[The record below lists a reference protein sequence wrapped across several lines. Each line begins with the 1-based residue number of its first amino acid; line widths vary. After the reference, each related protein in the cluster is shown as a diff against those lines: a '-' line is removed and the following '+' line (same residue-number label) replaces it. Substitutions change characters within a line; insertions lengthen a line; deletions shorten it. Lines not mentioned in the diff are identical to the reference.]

1 MAKVAEVMSEVQT
14 YLDMFS
20 QYDKEFA
27 KWEGRVEKIL
37 KRYRDDRTT
46 TTAQSHYNILWA
58 NVQTLKAATFS
69 RMPKPDVSRRHKDN
83 DPVARVASMLLER
96 ALDFEITHTED
107 FQHALQACVYD
118 RFLGG
123 RGTSWVRYEPVI
135 ETEQLQVSEESEES
149 EVTGEYLDIEQSPVD
164 YVHWRDF
171 GHSYGRTWPEVNC
184 VWRKVYMNRS
194 ALKERFPEE
203 QFDMLWKQIPLDASP
218 DEPRQKMA
226 EGTTKQAL
234 IYEVWDREERCVYW
248 ISKSMGRILDKRD
261 DPLQLEE
268 FFPCPEP
275 IYSTLT
281 NESLVPVPDF
291 TLYQDQANELDT
303 LSDRIKGLVNAL
315 KVRGFYDAA
324 NPDLNR
330 LFTEGDNNTLI
341 PVKNYA
347 AFAEKGGLG
356 GAVTFVDLAPI
367 ANALNMAYQAM
378 GQVKQQI
385 YDITGISDIVRGAS
399 NAGETATAQQ
409 IKGQYATLRLK
420 TYQDEVARFAS
431 QILRIKAQIICQH
444 FQPETIF
451 KIGGAEL
458 LSDTDKQLIPQAIEL
473 LKNNPMRTFRVEVS
487 TDSMLYAD
495 ETQEKQDR
503 VEFLTATSSFI
514 EKAVQGA
521 QAAPELTPLLM
532 DLLKFGVQGFRV
544 GRTLEGEFDTFAD
557 QAKDKQKQLAANP
570 PQPQPNPEVLKMQA
584 EQQKSQ
590 ADMQMTQAKMQ
601 QDSQLEQLKLQLAQ
615 QEASSKAQLEAE
627 RLQFEKYK
635 TELDNQTKV
644 VIAELQAKNDIKK
657 TSMSINGAKEAEG
670 LTEMSDEGFE
680 QPTSA
685 LASLVDSINQNMA
698 SMIAV
703 SQQHNQNI
711 LTQQQIAHENLTA
724 QLTKPKQVVRDIN
737 GKISGVQ

>member
-1 MAKVAEVMSEVQT
+1 MAKVSQIMSEVQT

-69 RMPKPDVSRRHKDN
+69 RMPKPDVSRRHKDS

-96 ALDFEITHTED
+96 ALDFEITNTED
-107 FQHALQACVYD
+107 FYHSLNSCVYD

-123 RGTSWVRYEPVI
+123 RGTSWIRYEPVI
-135 ETEQLQVSEESEES
+135 ETDDTFISEDELDSDSVS
-149 EVTGEYLDIEQSPVD
+149 EYLDIEQTPVD

-171 GHSYGRTWPEVNC
+171 GHNSARTWDEVSC
-184 VWRKVYMNRS
+184 VWRKVYMTRS
-194 ALKERFPEE
+194 MLKERFPEDK
-203 QFDMLWKQIPLDASP
+203 FDMLWKQIPLDASP
-218 DEPRQKMA
+218 DEPRTKMT
-226 EGTTKQAL
+226 EGVTKRGL
-234 IYEVWDREERCVYW
+234 IYEVWDKEEKCVYW
-248 ISKSMGRILDKRD
+248 ISKSMGRILDKRE

-275 IYSTLT
+275 MFSTLT

-303 LSDRIKGLVNAL
+303 LSDRIKGLVDAL

-324 NPDLNR
+324 NTDLSR

-341 PVKNYA
+341 PVKNYS
-347 AFAEKGGLG
+347 AFAEKGGMG
-356 GAVTFVDLAPI
+356 GSVEFVDLAPI
-367 ANALNMAYQAM
+367 ANALNMAYMAM

-399 NAGETATAQQ
+399 NANETATAQQ

-431 QILRIKAQIICQH
+431 QILKIKAQIICQH
-444 FQPETIF
+444 FQPETIM

-458 LSDTDKQLIPQAIEL
+458 LSPTDQRLVPQAIQL
-473 LKNNPMRTFRVEVS
+473 LQDSPMRTFRIEIA

-495 ETQEKQDR
+495 EAQEKLDR
-503 VEFLTATSSFI
+503 VEFLQATSAFI
-514 EKAVQGA
+514 EKAIQGA
-521 QAAPELTPLLM
+521 QAVPELTPLLM

-557 QAKDKQKQLAANP
+557 AEKEKQMQAQANPQP
-570 PQPQPNPEVLKMQA
+570 PQPSPEQIKAEAEAQKMQMDAQIKQMEMQA
-584 EQQKSQ
+584 EAQREAQR
-590 ADMQMTQAKMQ
+590 
-601 QDSQLEQLKLQLAQ
+601 LE
-615 QEASSKAQLEAE
+615 
-627 RLQFEKYK
+627 FEKWK
-635 TELDNQTKV
+635 TEMDNNTKV
-644 VIAELQAKNDIKK
+644 LIAEMTSKSDIHK
-657 TSMSINGAKEAEG
+657 TAMNINAGKEQET
-670 LTEMSDEGFE
+670 LTVIDSDGVE

-685 LASLVDSINQNMA
+685 LTSLIESINQNMGV
-698 SMIAV
+698 MIATQ
-703 SQQHNQNI
+703 QQHNQD
-711 LTQQQIAHENLTA
+711 LAMQQQIAHDNLVA
-724 QLTKPKQVVRDIN
+724 QITKPKQIVRDAN
-737 GKISGVQ
+737 GKIAGVA

>member
-1 MAKVAEVMSEVQT
+1 MAKVSEVTSEVQT

-37 KRYRDDRTT
+37 KRYRDERTT

-69 RMPKPDVSRRHKDN
+69 RMPRPDVSRRFKDN

-107 FQHALQACVYD
+107 FQHTLTACVYD

-123 RGTSWVRYEPVI
+123 RGTAWIRYEPVI
-135 ETEQLQVSEESEES
+135 ESDDMFVSEEDIDSDS
-149 EVTGEYLDIEQSPVD
+149 ISEYLDIEQTPVD

-171 GHSYGRTWPEVNC
+171 GHQVARTWAEVTC
-184 VWRKVYMNRS
+184 VWRRVYMNRDS
-194 ALKERFPEE
+194 LKDRFPEE
-203 QFDMLWKQIPLDASP
+203 QFGDLWKQIPLDASP
-218 DEPRQKMA
+218 EEPRTKMT
-226 EGTTKQAL
+226 EGVTKQAL
-234 IYEVWDREERCVYW
+234 VYEVWDKEEKCVYW
-248 ISKSMGRILDKRD
+248 ISKSMNKILDKRE

-275 IYSTLT
+275 MFSTLT
-281 NESLVPVPDF
+281 NETLVPVPDY

-303 LSDRIKGLVNAL
+303 LADRIKGLVDAL

-324 NPDLNR
+324 NSDLGR

-347 AFAEKGGLG
+347 AFAEKGGMNG
-356 GAVTFVDLAPI
+356 SVEFVDLNPI
-367 ANALNMAYQAM
+367 ASALNTAYTAM

-385 YDITGISDIVRGAS
+385 YEITGISDILRGSSVAT
-399 NAGETATAQQ
+399 ETATAQQ

-444 FQPETIF
+444 FQPETIM
-451 KIGGAEL
+451 KIGGADL
-458 LSDTDKQLIPQAIEL
+458 LSPVDQQMIPQAMAL
-473 LKNNPMRTFRVEVS
+473 LKNNPMRTFRVEVA

-495 ETQEKQDR
+495 EQQEKSDR
-503 VEFLTATSSFI
+503 VEFLQATSQFI
-514 EKAVQGA
+514 EKAIQGA
-521 QAAPELTPLLM
+521 QQVPELTPLLM

-544 GRTLEGEFDTFAD
+544 GRTLEGEFDSFAD
-557 QAKDKQKQLAANP
+557 QEKEKQAKAAANP
-570 PQPQPNPEVLKMQA
+570 QPPQPTPEMMKVQA
-584 EQQKSQ
+584 EQQK
-590 ADMQMTQAKMQ
+590 MQMEAQIEQMKM
-601 QDSQLEQLKLQLAQ
+601 QLAQ
-615 QEASSKAQLEAE
+615 QEQQAKDMREQERIAFDKWRTQLEN
-627 RLQFEKYK
+627 
-635 TELDNQTKV
+635 DTKV
-644 VIAELQAKNDIKK
+644 VIAELQSK
-657 TSMSINGAKEAEG
+657 TNLKQTALNINAANPQET
-670 LTEMSDEGFE
+670 LTEIGDMGEE

-685 LASLVDSINQNMA
+685 LAGLVDSINQNMGLLVA
-698 SMIAV
+698 
-703 SQQHNQNI
+703 
-711 LTQQQIAHENLTA
+711 TQQQSNQDLLMQQQMAHQNLIQ
-724 QLTKPKQVVRDIN
+724 QLTRPKQVVRGAD
-737 GKISGVQ
+737 GKIIGVQ

>member
-1 MAKVAEVMSEVQT
+1 MAKVSEVASEVQT

-20 QYDKEFA
+20 QYEKEFA

-58 NVQTLKAATFS
+58 NVSTLKAATFS

-96 ALDFEITHTED
+96 ALDFEITNSED
-107 FQHALQACVYD
+107 FYHALNACVSD

-123 RGTSWVRYEPVI
+123 RGTTWIRYEPVI
-135 ETEQLQVSEESEES
+135 ETEQFQVSEEDEQSES
-149 EVTGEYLDIEQSPVD
+149 IGEYLDIEQAPVD

-171 GHSYGRTWPEVNC
+171 GHAYGRTWPEVNC
-184 VWRKVYMNRS
+184 VWRRVYMNRD

-218 DEPRQKMA
+218 DEPRQKMT

-234 IYEVWDREERCVYW
+234 VYEVWCRETKCVYW
-248 ISKSMGRILDKRD
+248 ISKSMGKILDKRD
-261 DPLQLEE
+261 DPLELEE

-275 IYSTLT
+275 IYATLT

-291 TLYQDQANELDT
+291 TLYQDQANELDVLT
-303 LSDRIKGLVNAL
+303 DRIKGLVDAL

-356 GAVTFVDLAPI
+356 GAVTFVDLQPI
-367 ANALNMAYQAM
+367 AAALNMAYQAM

-385 YDITGISDIVRGAS
+385 YDITGISDIIRGAS
-399 NAGETATAQQ
+399 VASETATAQQ

-444 FQPETIF
+444 FQPETIA

-458 LSDTDKQLIPQAIEL
+458 LSDTDKQLIPQAMEL
-473 LKNNPMRTFRVEVS
+473 LKNNPMRTFRVEIA

-495 ETQEKQDR
+495 EAQEKQDR
-503 VEFLTATSSFI
+503 VEFLQATGAFI
-514 EKAVQGA
+514 EKAIQGA
-521 QAAPELTPLLM
+521 QQVPELTPLLM

-544 GRTLEGEFDTFAD
+544 GRTLEGEFDSFAD
-557 QAKDKQKQLAANP
+557 KEKEKQVQKASQP
-570 PQPQPNPEVLKMQA
+570 PAPPPPSPEMIKAQA
-584 EQQKSQ
+584 EQQKMQMEAQIKQAQMQ
-590 ADMQMTQAKMQ
+590 AD
-601 QDSQLEQLKLQLAQ
+601 AQ
-615 QEASSKAQLEAE
+615 REAQ
-627 RLQFEKYK
+627 RLDFDKYK
-635 TELDNQTKV
+635 VELENNTKV
-644 VIAELQAKNDIKK
+644 LIAE
-657 TSMSINGAKEAEG
+657 MGAKTDLHLKSIDINAAKEQET
-670 LTEMSDEGFE
+670 LTEMSPDGFE

-685 LASLVDSINQNMA
+685 LSELIASINNNMA
-698 SMIAV
+698 MMV
-703 SQQHNQNI
+703 QTQQQHNQD
-711 LTQQQIAHENLTA
+711 LVLQQQAAHDNLVG
-724 QLTKPKQVVRDIN
+724 QLTKPKQVVRGAD
-737 GKISGVQ
+737 GKIIGVQ

>member
-1 MAKVAEVMSEVQT
+1 MAKVSQIASEVQT

-69 RMPKPDVSRRHKDN
+69 RMPKPDVSRRHKDS

-96 ALDFEITHTED
+96 ALDFEITNTED
-107 FQHALQACVYD
+107 FYHSLNSCVYD

-123 RGTSWVRYEPVI
+123 RGTSWIRYEPII
-135 ETEQLQVSEESEES
+135 ETDDTFVSEDELDSDNVS
-149 EVTGEYLDIEQSPVD
+149 EYLDIEQTPVD

-171 GHSYGRTWPEVNC
+171 GHNSARTWDEVSC
-184 VWRKVYMNRS
+184 VWRKVYMTRKM
-194 ALKERFPEE
+194 LKERFPEDK
-203 QFDMLWKQIPLDASP
+203 FDDLWKRIPLDASP
-218 DEPRQKMA
+218 DEPRTKMT
-226 EGTTKQAL
+226 EGVTKRGL
-234 IYEVWDREERCVYW
+234 IYEVWDKEEKCVYW
-248 ISKSMGRILDKRD
+248 ISKSMGKILDKRE

-275 IYSTLT
+275 MFSTLT
-281 NESLVPVPDF
+281 NETLVPVPDF

-303 LSDRIKGLVNAL
+303 LSDRIKGLVDAM

-324 NPDLNR
+324 NADLGR

-356 GAVTFVDLAPI
+356 GAVEFVDLTPI

-385 YDITGISDIVRGAS
+385 YDITGISDIIRGAS
-399 NAGETATAQQ
+399 VASETATAQQ

-431 QILRIKAQIICQH
+431 QILKIKAQIICQH
-444 FQPETIF
+444 FQPETIL

-458 LSDTDKQLIPQAIEL
+458 LSQTDQQLVPQAIQL
-473 LKNNPMRTFRVEVS
+473 LQDSPMRTFRIEIA

-495 ETQEKQDR
+495 EQQEKADR
-503 VEFLTATSSFI
+503 VEFLQATSSFI
-514 EKAVQGA
+514 EKAIQGA
-521 QAAPELTPLLM
+521 QAVPEMTPILM

-557 QAKDKQKQLAANP
+557 AEKEKQAQAQANP
-570 PQPQPNPEVLKMQA
+570 QPPAPDPEMIKAQA
-584 EQQKSQ
+584 EQQK
-590 ADMQMTQAKMQ
+590 MQMEAQIEQMRM
-601 QDSQLEQLKLQLAQ
+601 QLEGQKL
-615 QEASSKAQLEAE
+615 E
-627 RLQFEKYK
+627 FEKYK
-635 TELDNQTKV
+635 ADLDNQTKV
-644 VIAELQAKNDIKK
+644 VVAEINAKTDLHLKSLDI
-657 TSMSINGAKEAEG
+657 NAAKEQET
-670 LTEMSDEGFE
+670 LTEIGDNGME

-685 LASLVDSINQNMA
+685 LSELIESINNNMA
-698 SMIAV
+698 MMVATQ
-703 SQQHNQNI
+703 QQHNQD
-711 LTQQQIAHENLTA
+711 LVLQQQAAHDNLVS
-724 QLTKPKQVVRDIN
+724 QLTKPKQVIRGADN
-737 GKISGVQ
+737 KIIGVQ